1 MGAEAQIALLPWAL
15 KLLAWDTPKFERSS
29 PQSQRL
35 VLSCIET
42 ILGIWG
48 DFHCSPTSLS
58 SLEAHPKGEDFTP
71 LLIHGLFLV
80 AGDTLPLTPL

>member
-1 MGAEAQIALLPWAL
+1 MGVKAQIALLPWAL
-15 KLLAWDTPKFERSS
+15 KLLAWDTPKFERAS

-48 DFHCSPTSLS
+48 DFHCSPTSVS
-58 SLEAHPKGEDFTP
+58 SLEVHPKGGDFMP

-80 AGDTLPLTPL
+80 AGHTVSLTPL